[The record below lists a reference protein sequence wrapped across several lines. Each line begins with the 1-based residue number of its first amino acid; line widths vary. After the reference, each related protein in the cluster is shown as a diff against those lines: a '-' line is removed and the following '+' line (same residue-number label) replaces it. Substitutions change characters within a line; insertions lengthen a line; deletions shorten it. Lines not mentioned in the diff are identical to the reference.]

1 MELPKSDLCHPAI
14 LTTLADDS
22 YFPSLL
28 ARVTRMVSE
37 WHIECRGQVTRRQGT
52 MTIKSRKRSSGFTL
66 VELMIVVAIIGI
78 LAAVA
83 IPAFTRYVK
92 KSRTAEAVGHLNKE
106 WAGSL
111 SYYET
116 DHMGLNQTVLAK
128 QFPAPSAAYAYATEC
143 GCMTGQRCPGN
154 SPTWGTDQ
162 VWLALNF
169 AIPDA
174 HNYLPGYSGAST
186 GTSAT
191 FTAYAKGDL
200 DCDATLAEFMR
211 QGGINSNGDVTGSYQ
226 PTVVNELE

>member
-1 MELPKSDLCHPAI
+1 MPTIFVLGSD
-14 LTTLADDS
+14 
-22 YFPSLL
+22 YWLL
-28 ARVTRMVSE
+28 GYREGVVLQ
-37 WHIECRGQVTRRQGT
+37 WHIGCNVGEARRQAK
-52 MTIKSRKRSSGFTL
+52 MNIKARKHSGGFTL

-116 DHMGLNQTVLAK
+116 DHMQAGGTALPK
-128 QFPAPSAAYAYATEC
+128 QFPGATGSWAQATEC
-143 GCMTGQRCPGN
+143 GCSTGQRCAPNPGAWN
-154 SPTWGTDQ
+154 TP

-169 AIPDA
+169 SIPDA
-174 HNYLPGYSGAST
+174 HNYMPGYSGT
-186 GTSAT
+186 GTGTAGQ

-200 DCDATLAEFMR
+200 NCNGTLAEFIR
-211 QGGINSNGDVTGSYQ
+211 SGGVNSAGDVTGAYQ
-226 PTVVNELE
+226 PLVLNELE